1 MQIGY
6 KLFAEDVAPK
16 ELIRRAVEAERA
28 GFDFVEISDHFHPWL
43 PEHQHSS
50 FAWAILSAIAAKT
63 DTLRLATGVTCPSI
77 RYHPAIIAQAAAT
90 LQIIS
95 DGRFTLGVGAG
106 ERLSERI
113 VGQGWP
119 EVGDRHRRLRE
130 ALEIIRMLWSGGTHS
145 YRGEFLDLVDAR
157 VYDLPETLPDIVV
170 AAGGPQAAALAAEL
184 GDGLFATDPDA
195 SLVEAWTAAGG
206 DGPRWCEVPTAF
218 APTARAGAEAAHERF
233 RFGPLGW
240 KVLAEL
246 PDPAA
251 FDQATQA
258 IGVDAMEEAFA
269 CGPDVEVHA
278 AAFQQFRD
286 AGFDHL
292 TLMDAST
299 DPDAFMGFFQDEL
312 GPRLRQ
318 SA

>member
-6 KLFAEDVAPK
+6 KLFAEDVAPN
-16 ELIRRAVEAERA
+16 ELIRRAVEAERV

-43 PEHQHSS
+43 PEHQHSP

-63 DTLRLATGVTCPSI
+63 LTLRLATGVTCPSI

-119 EVGDRHRRLRE
+119 EVGDRHQRLRE
-130 ALEIIRMLWSGGTHS
+130 AIEIIRLLWSGGTHS
-145 YRGEFLDLVDAR
+145 YRGEFLELHDAR
-157 VYDLPETLPDIVV
+157 VYDLPDALPEIVV

-195 SLVEAWTAAGG
+195 SLLEAWRAVGG
-206 DGPRWCEVPTAF
+206 DGPRYGEVPTAF
-218 APTARAGAEAAHERF
+218 APDERAGAEAAHRRF

-246 PDPAA
+246 PDPTA
-251 FDQATQA
+251 FDQATQHVR
-258 IGVDAMEEAFA
+258 VDDMTDAFA
-269 CGPDVEVHA
+269 CGPDVERHVEV
-278 AAFQQFRD
+278 FDGFRE

-292 TLMDAST
+292 ALMDGGP
-299 DPDAFMGFFQDEL
+299 DPDAFFAFFADQL

-318 SA
+318 G